1 MKDTVFIVGAAVVA
15 VAAGVLILTSSQSS
29 NTSSGSSDTSG
40 NIPSATVENSS
51 SGNSI
56 GTSQNNPIPAWEGY
70 TVPAYYQWHSAF
82 NGKLYTSY
90 VNSQSLFN
98 SINASLGYT
107 NK

>member
-15 VAAGVLILTSSQSS
+15 VAAGVLILTSGSSS
-29 NTSSGSSDTSG
+29 NTSSGSSDSSGSSTTSG
-40 NIPSATVENSS
+40 NNSS
-51 SGNSI
+51 GSST
-56 GTSQNNPIPAWEGY
+56 GTSQANNPIPAWEGY
-70 TVPAYYQWHSAF
+70 SVPAYYQWHSAF
-82 NGKLYTSY
+82 NYDKIYTSY